1 MPIATASVTTSAG
14 NVYVSLG
21 NTAITF
27 MSICN
32 YAASNVSVDI
42 HAVPAG
48 NTASNSTVIIT
59 GLELNAAGNGSGD
72 TYQLYSG
79 GEKLLLAN
87 NDSIQIAATSANSVT
102 VVTSYTTI

>member
-14 NVYVSLG
+14 NVYVSSG

-27 MSICN
+27 MSFCN
-32 YAASNVSVDI
+32 YAASNVAVDV
-42 HAVPAG
+42 HVVPAG
-48 NTASNSTVIIT
+48 DTASNNNVILT
-59 GLELNAAGNGSGD
+59 GLELSAAGNGTGD

-79 GEKLLLAN
+79 GEKLLLGN
-87 NDSIQIAATSANSVT
+87 NDSVQVTASVGNSVA